1 MNTQII
7 AIANQKGGVGKT
19 TTCANLGIGLAQAGK
34 KVLLIDGDPQGSLT
48 ISLGNPQPDK
58 LPFTLS
64 DAMGKILMDQPIRT
78 GEGILHHAEGVDL
91 MPADIQLSGMEVS
104 LVNAMSRETIL
115 RQYLDTLKGQY
126 SHILIDCQPSL
137 GMLTVNA
144 LAAANRIIIPVQAE
158 YLPAKGLEQLL
169 STVNKVKRQINPKLQ
184 IDGILLTMVDSRTNF
199 AKEISA
205 LLRETYGSK
214 IKVFGTEIPHSVRAK
229 EISAE
234 GKSIFAHDPGGK
246 VAEGYRNLTKEVLKL
261 EKQREKIELAS
272 VDDLFSTEEGRQ
284 DAKLEKIQEIPLSEL
299 HPFKNHPFK
308 VKDDEAMMETADS
321 IKQYGVLVPA
331 IARPDPE
338 GGYEL
343 VAGHRRHRASELAD
357 KETMPVIVR
366 DLDDDAATII
376 MVDSNLQRESLL
388 PSERA
393 FAYKMKLDAM
403 KHQGERVDLTS
414 SQVGTKL
421 RADEILA
428 QQAGSSRN
436 QIQRYIRLTELI
448 PELLDM
454 VDEKKIALNPAYE
467 LSFLKKEEQ
476 VDLLDAM
483 DSEQATPSLSQ
494 AQRLKKYSQEGH
506 LTLDMMRV
514 IMGEEKKSDL
524 DRVTFTSDTLRKYF
538 PKSYTPQRM
547 QETIIKL
554 LEAWQKKRQRDQER

>member
-1 MNTQII
+1 MKSS
-7 AIANQKGGVGKT
+7 A
-19 TTCANLGIGLAQAGK
+19 K
-34 KVLLIDGDPQGSLT
+34 KV
-48 ISLGNPQPDK
+48 
-58 LPFTLS
+58 
-64 DAMGKILMDQPIRT
+64 
-78 GEGILHHAEGVDL
+78 
-91 MPADIQLSGMEVS
+91 
-104 LVNAMSRETIL
+104 
-115 RQYLDTLKGQY
+115 
-126 SHILIDCQPSL
+126 
-137 GMLTVNA
+137 
-144 LAAANRIIIPVQAE
+144 
-158 YLPAKGLEQLL
+158 
-169 STVNKVKRQINPKLQ
+169 
-184 IDGILLTMVDSRTNF
+184 
-199 AKEISA
+199 
-205 LLRETYGSK
+205 
-214 IKVFGTEIPHSVRAK
+214 
-229 EISAE
+229 
-234 GKSIFAHDPGGK
+234 
-246 VAEGYRNLTKEVLKL
+246 
-261 EKQREKIELAS
+261 ELAS
-272 VDDLFSTEEGRQ
+272 VDDLFSTEESRA
-284 DAKLEKIQEIPLSEL
+284 DAQREKVVEIPLSEL
-299 HPFKNHPFK
+299 HPFKGHPFK

-343 VAGHRRHRASELAD
+343 VAGHRRHRASELAE

-393 FAYKMKLDAM
+393 FAYKMKLEAM
-403 KHQGERVDLTS
+403 KHQGERVDLTC
-414 SQVGTKL
+414 SQVGNKL
-421 RADEILA
+421 AGKKSSELLA
-428 QQAGSSRN
+428 EQVGQSKN
-436 QIQRYIRLTELI
+436 QIFRFIRLTELI

-514 IMGEEKKSDL
+514 IMCEEKKSDL

-547 QETIIKL
+547 QETIIKP

>member
-1 MNTQII
+1 M
-7 AIANQKGGVGKT
+7 K
-19 TTCANLGIGLAQAGK
+19 
-34 KVLLIDGDPQGSLT
+34 S
-48 ISLGNPQPDK
+48 S
-58 LPFTLS
+58 
-64 DAMGKILMDQPIRT
+64 
-78 GEGILHHAEGVDL
+78 
-91 MPADIQLSGMEVS
+91 
-104 LVNAMSRETIL
+104 
-115 RQYLDTLKGQY
+115 
-126 SHILIDCQPSL
+126 
-137 GMLTVNA
+137 
-144 LAAANRIIIPVQAE
+144 
-158 YLPAKGLEQLL
+158 AK
-169 STVNKVKRQINPKLQ
+169 
-184 IDGILLTMVDSRTNF
+184 
-199 AKEISA
+199 
-205 LLRETYGSK
+205 
-214 IKVFGTEIPHSVRAK
+214 
-229 EISAE
+229 
-234 GKSIFAHDPGGK
+234 
-246 VAEGYRNLTKEVLKL
+246 
-261 EKQREKIELAS
+261 KIELAS

-343 VAGHRRHRASELAD
+343 VAGHRRHRASELAE
-357 KETMPVIVR
+357 KETMPVIIR

-376 MVDSNLQRESLL
+376 IVDSNLQRESLL

-403 KHQGERVDLTS
+403 KHQGERVDLTC
-414 SQVGTKL
+414 SQVGNKL
-421 RADEILA
+421 EGKKSSEILA
-428 QQAGSSRN
+428 EQVGQSKN
-436 QIQRYIRLTELI
+436 QIFRYIRLTELI
-448 PELLDM
+448 PELMDM

-494 AQRLKKYSQEGH
+494 AQRLKKFSQEGH
-506 LTLDMMRV
+506 LSIDVMRA

-524 DRVTFTSDTLRKYF
+524 DKVTFTSDTLRKYF

-554 LEAWQKKRQRDQER
+554 LEQWQKKRQQQHER

>member
-1 MNTQII
+1 M
-7 AIANQKGGVGKT
+7 K
-19 TTCANLGIGLAQAGK
+19 
-34 KVLLIDGDPQGSLT
+34 S
-48 ISLGNPQPDK
+48 S
-58 LPFTLS
+58 
-64 DAMGKILMDQPIRT
+64 
-78 GEGILHHAEGVDL
+78 
-91 MPADIQLSGMEVS
+91 
-104 LVNAMSRETIL
+104 
-115 RQYLDTLKGQY
+115 
-126 SHILIDCQPSL
+126 
-137 GMLTVNA
+137 
-144 LAAANRIIIPVQAE
+144 
-158 YLPAKGLEQLL
+158 AK
-169 STVNKVKRQINPKLQ
+169 
-184 IDGILLTMVDSRTNF
+184 
-199 AKEISA
+199 
-205 LLRETYGSK
+205 
-214 IKVFGTEIPHSVRAK
+214 
-229 EISAE
+229 
-234 GKSIFAHDPGGK
+234 
-246 VAEGYRNLTKEVLKL
+246 
-261 EKQREKIELAS
+261 KIELAS

-299 HPFKNHPFK
+299 HPFRNHPFK

-343 VAGHRRHRASELAD
+343 VAGHRRHRASELAE

-403 KHQGERVDLTS
+403 KHQGERVDLTC
-414 SQVGTKL
+414 SQVGNKL
-421 RADEILA
+421 EGKKSSEILA
-428 QQAGSSRN
+428 EQVGQSKN
-436 QIQRYIRLTELI
+436 QIFRYIRLTELI
-448 PELLDM
+448 SELMDM

-476 VDLLDAM
+476 VDLFDAM